1 MRPIPAAKDPKG
13 SLAKLARWSASNA
26 KQKPRL
32 VRVTHACGHELT
44 HQTQRYSEKGL
55 AEWKAA
61 LERRPCGNCVF
72 VQTIPQNLVRA
83 AQTAHPLEAIEGDR
97 ILGHSGAIE
106 ATERLA

>member
-1 MRPIPAAKDPKG
+1 VRHIPAAKDPKG

-32 VRVTHACGHELT
+32 VRITHACGHELT

-55 AEWKAA
+55 AEWKAG
-61 LERRPCGNCVF
+61 LEAHGCGNCVF
-72 VQTIPQNLVRA
+72 VQTTPQDLVRQ
-83 AQTAHPLEAIEGDR
+83 AQTRNPLEALDGDR